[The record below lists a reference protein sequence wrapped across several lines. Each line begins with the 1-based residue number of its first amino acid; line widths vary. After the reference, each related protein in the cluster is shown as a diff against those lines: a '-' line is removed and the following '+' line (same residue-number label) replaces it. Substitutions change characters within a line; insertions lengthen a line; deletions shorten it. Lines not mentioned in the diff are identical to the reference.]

1 MDFMKHSLL
10 IFSFITLNIILS
22 SNIIWIIGNLAI
34 LFLLISPSQPVSNI
48 LLIAFFIF
56 IEILAIG
63 KLFLFPFLYLSITKK
78 KNLEKFFNKKYI
90 ISILSLALLIDFIF
104 IYMWHKFNF
113 YILFFYILSF
123 GGVFIC
129 YLSLIIWYKINKKT
143 SKNTEYRQ
151 HH

>member
-22 SNIIWIIGNLAI
+22 SNIIWIIGYFAI

-48 LLIAFFIF
+48 LLIVFFIF

-129 YLSLIIWYKINKKT
+129 YLSLIIWFKINKKS
-143 SKNTEYRQ
+143 SKNCG
-151 HH
+151 

>member
-1 MDFMKHSLL
+1 MNFIKHSLL
-10 IFSFITLNIILS
+10 IFSFIILNIILS

-90 ISILSLALLIDFIF
+90 ITILSLALLIDFIF

-129 YLSLIIWYKINKKT
+129 YLSLIIWFKIKKHRKT
-143 SKNTEYRQ
+143 DEREQRQ
-151 HH
+151 

>member
-1 MDFMKHSLL
+1 MKKFLMT
-10 IFSFITLNIILS
+10 FSFITLNIILS

-34 LFLLISPSQPVSNI
+34 LFLLISPSQPVSDI

-56 IEILAIG
+56 MEILAIG
-63 KLFLFPFLYLSITKK
+63 KLFLFPFLFTFIAKK
-78 KNLEKFFNKKYI
+78 RNFDKFFVKKFI
-90 ISILSLALLIDFIF
+90 IIILSLALLTDLIF
-104 IYMWHKFNF
+104 LYIWYKFNF

-129 YLSLIIWYKINKKT
+129 YLSLIIWYKINKKL

>member
-1 MDFMKHSLL
+1 MIFMKHLL
-10 IFSFITLNIILS
+10 LTFSFLILNIILS
-22 SNIIWIIGNLAI
+22 SNIIWIIGYLLI
-34 LFLLISPSQPVSNI
+34 LFLFISPSQPFSNI
-48 LLIAFFIF
+48 LLICFFVF
-56 IEILAIG
+56 LQILALG

-104 IYMWHKFNF
+104 IYMWQKFNF

-129 YLSLIIWYKINKKT
+129 YLSLIIWFKIKKHRKT
-143 SKNTEYRQ
+143 DERE
-151 HH
+151 

>member
-1 MDFMKHSLL
+1 MT
-10 IFSFITLNIILS
+10 FSFITLNIILS

-34 LFLLISPSQPVSNI
+34 LFLLISPSQPVSDI

-56 IEILAIG
+56 MEILAIG
-63 KLFLFPFLYLSITKK
+63 KLFLFPFLFTFIAKK
-78 KNLEKFFNKKYI
+78 RNFDKFFVKKFI
-90 ISILSLALLIDFIF
+90 IIILSLALLTDLIF
-104 IYMWHKFNF
+104 LYIWYKFNF

-129 YLSLIIWYKINKKT
+129 YLSLIIWYKINKKL

>member
-90 ISILSLALLIDFIF
+90 ITILSLALLIDFIF
-104 IYMWHKFNF
+104 ICMWHKFNF
-113 YILFFYILSF
+113 YILLFYILSLD
-123 GGVFIC
+123 GVFIC
-129 YLSLIIWYKINKKT
+129 YLSLIIWYKINKKS
-143 SKNTEYRQ
+143 SKNCG
-151 HH
+151 

>member
-22 SNIIWIIGNLAI
+22 SNIIWVIGYLLI
-34 LFLLISPSQPVSNI
+34 LFLFISPSQPVSNI
-48 LLIAFFIF
+48 LLICFFVF
-56 IEILAIG
+56 LQILAIG

-113 YILFFYILSF
+113 YILFLYILSF

-143 SKNTEYRQ
+143 SKNAEYRQ

>member
-10 IFSFITLNIILS
+10 IFSFLLVNIILS

-48 LLIAFFIF
+48 LLICFFVF
-56 IEILAIG
+56 LQILAIG

-104 IYMWHKFNF
+104 IYMWYKFNF

-129 YLSLIIWYKINKKT
+129 YLSLIIWFKIKKHAG
-143 SKNTEYRQ
+143 RV
-151 HH
+151 

>member
-48 LLIAFFIF
+48 LLIVFFIF
-56 IEILAIG
+56 MEILAIG

-104 IYMWHKFNF
+104 IYMWQKFNF

-129 YLSLIIWYKINKKT
+129 YLSLIIWFKIKKHRKT
-143 SKNTEYRQ
+143 DEREQRQ
-151 HH
+151 

>member
-1 MDFMKHSLL
+1 MNFMKHSLL

-143 SKNTEYRQ
+143 SKNAEYRQ

>member
-22 SNIIWIIGNLAI
+22 SNIIWVIGYLLI
-34 LFLLISPSQPVSNI
+34 LFLFISPSQPVSNI

-113 YILFFYILSF
+113 YILVFYILSF

-143 SKNTEYRQ
+143 SKNAEYRQ

>member
-22 SNIIWIIGNLAI
+22 SNIIWVIGYLLI
-34 LFLLISPSQPVSNI
+34 LFLFISPSQPVSNI

-129 YLSLIIWYKINKKT
+129 YLSLIIWYKINKKNI
-143 SKNTEYRQ
+143 KK
-151 HH
+151 H

>member
-1 MDFMKHSLL
+1 MNFIKHSLL
-10 IFSFITLNIILS
+10 IFSFIILNIILS

-48 LLIAFFIF
+48 LLIVFFIF
-56 IEILAIG
+56 MEILAIG

-104 IYMWHKFNF
+104 IYMWQKFNF

-129 YLSLIIWYKINKKT
+129 YLSLIIWFKIKKHAG
-143 SKNTEYRQ
+143 RA
-151 HH
+151 

>member
-1 MDFMKHSLL
+1 MKKFLMT
-10 IFSFITLNIILS
+10 FSFITLNIILS

-34 LFLLISPSQPVSNI
+34 LFLLISPSQPVSDI

-56 IEILAIG
+56 MEILAIG
-63 KLFLFPFLYLSITKK
+63 KLFLFPFLFTFIAKK
-78 KNLEKFFNKKYI
+78 RNFDKFFVKKFI
-90 ISILSLALLIDFIF
+90 IIILSLALLTDLIF
-104 IYMWHKFNF
+104 LYIWYKFNF

-129 YLSLIIWYKINKKT
+129 YLSLIIWYKINKKL
-143 SKNTEYRQ
+143 SKNAEDRQ

>member
-1 MDFMKHSLL
+1 MNFIKHSLL
-10 IFSFITLNIILS
+10 IFSFIILNIILS

-48 LLIAFFIF
+48 LLIVFFIF
-56 IEILAIG
+56 MEILAIG

-104 IYMWHKFNF
+104 IYMWQKFNF

-129 YLSLIIWYKINKKT
+129 YLSLIIWFKIKKHRKT
-143 SKNTEYRQ
+143 DERE
-151 HH
+151 